1 MPSKENVPI
10 GLPQDEFNTFP
21 KGNNYLFLIAIN
33 DYKNGIKPLHNTVND
48 LQKLKDCLIQH
59 YQFEEQHLKILTDQE
74 ATTAAIDQA
83 FDEYHDILTE
93 EDNFLFFFSGHG
105 HYDER
110 TKIGYWLTANS
121 KRGSKQSY
129 LSNHVVMAH
138 IRQLKARHI
147 VGIVDSCF
155 SEALFSDK
163 GNSTPIDRR
172 YNLPSRWLLTSG
184 RLEVVSDGSLGGHSP
199 FAKALLS
206 QLNFPNESVIWMSEL
221 CSKVTKA
228 VIHSSDQTPRGETLK
243 IPGHQG
249 GDFPF
254 IRNGYTLDN
263 RPEQTTA
270 AEKFLRRF
278 KVALR
283 PPLSSFMDHQNR
295 LWVYNYHQAQVFSL
309 DKKDAVSRI
318 TFLKQEWKN
327 FFPYP
332 QKDKLVASDWEGNLF
347 MINAQQKEASTL
359 LSAFT
364 PQSLPVH
371 LFASIDQDR
380 FVTATWDGKITL
392 FEKGEEPK
400 AFLSK
405 QIGQIFHLPIKIV
418 VVKAPDDNSAVSFLI
433 VDQAH
438 HIHWIDRDGNTKD
451 TWKLNQAIV
460 DLWAYHQNQQCQIIA
475 LTTEQVVLLQENQD
489 QRIKEAITLSSSVAS
504 YAHRAVDQRSVIACS
519 NGVISWL
526 TWNPFGIV
534 EEDNIK
540 LSTGIRQIEAVY
552 DPERPG
558 SLLALGLTT
567 EGNLFTTQDREIKI
581 TETTGNQFIVLD
593 NDRRFIVQLGK
604 EAVRLTRMPIISN
617 RIFSVD
623 CSLPNDTFSKT
634 DYQNA
639 TILVKNTS
647 RYPIPYLK
655 ATLVDNDTI
664 DSAGA
669 LTADYEHL
677 EIDHSAELVFSLKGT
692 ASGAIPLRIK
702 VEIYDDDKVIPA
714 NTQTVTLQ
722 ILVA

>member
-1 MPSKENVPI
+1 MPSKENVHV
-10 GLPQDEFNTFP
+10 GLSQNEFNTYP
-21 KGNNYLFLIAIN
+21 KGNSYLFLIAIN
-33 DYKNGIKPLHNTVND
+33 DYKNGIGSLHNTVND
-48 LQKLKDCLIQH
+48 LQKLKECLIQH
-59 YQFEEQHLKILTDQE
+59 YQFEEQHLKILTNHE
-74 ATTAAIDQA
+74 ATTAAIHQA

-110 TKIGYWLTANS
+110 TKIGYWLTADS

-129 LSNHVVMAH
+129 FSNHEVMAH
-138 IRQLKARHI
+138 VRQLKARHV

-155 SEALFSDK
+155 SEALFFDK
-163 GNSTPIDRR
+163 GDGIPIDRR
-172 YNLPSRWLLTSG
+172 YNIPSRWLLTAG
-184 RLEVVSDGSLGGHSP
+184 RLEVVSDGSLGEHSP
-199 FAKALLS
+199 FVKTLLT
-206 QLNFPNESVIWMSEL
+206 QLHFPDESVLWMSEL
-221 CSKVTKA
+221 CPKVIKG
-228 VIHSSDQTPRGETLK
+228 VGHSSQQMPRGETMK
-243 IPGHQG
+243 ITGHQG

-254 IRNGYTLDN
+254 IRNGYTLAK
-263 RPEQTTA
+263 RPEQTATS
-270 AEKFLRRF
+270 EEFLRTF

-332 QKDKLVASDWEGNLF
+332 QKDKLIASDWEGNLF

-371 LFASIDQDR
+371 LFASINQDS

-392 FEKGEEPK
+392 YEKGEEPK

-418 VVKAPDDNSAVSFLI
+418 VVKAPDDNSSVSFLI

-438 HIHWIDRDGNTKD
+438 YIHWIDRDGNTKD
-451 TWKLNQAIV
+451 TWKLDQVIV
-460 DLWAYHQNQQCQIIA
+460 DLWVYHKNQQCQIIA
-475 LTTEQVVLLQENQD
+475 LAIQQVVLLQENQE
-489 QRIKEAITLSSSVAS
+489 QRIKEVITLSANVAS
-504 YAHRAVDQRSVIACS
+504 YAHRPVDQRSVIACS

-567 EGNLFTTQDREIKI
+567 EGNLFTTQDHEIKI
-581 TETTGNQFIVLD
+581 TETAGNQFIVLD

-604 EAVRLTRMPIISN
+604 ETVHLTRIPIISN

-639 TILVKNTS
+639 AILVKNTS

-664 DSAGA
+664 VCAGA

-677 EIDHSAELVFSLKGT
+677 AIDHSAELIFSLRGT
-692 ASGAIPLRIK
+692 APGAIPLRIK
-702 VEIYDDDKVIPA
+702 IEIYDDDKIIPA
-714 NTQTVTLQ
+714 NTQIVTLQ